1 MTPSAVLRHGL
12 QILAPL
18 CLVLTTYLYLY
29 PVFLG
34 CAFPLPPPPGHDAP
48 LGHRPDPTNSISS
61 SAFRATVQQHLSS
74 DPATATSHAP
84 FRLLALGDPQLEGD
98 SSIPNYGMNPFWH
111 LSWAFKHATF
121 QTQSYSFR
129 YRIKQIAHDLVDFAL
144 DDIPNALE
152 SLRKRLDLFGND
164 YYLAHIYHRLHWWT
178 KPTHVTVLGDLL
190 GSQWVTDE
198 EFERRS
204 WRYWNRSFRGGE
216 RVPDDIASPPASEY
230 ELAGRLGIE
239 DDNAAAWRRR
249 LINIAGNHDVGYA
262 GDLSPARMERFERV
276 FGKAAYELRFEL
288 PLINATSNATVY
300 DAETNP
306 DSDRL
311 VPELRLVIINNMN
324 LDMPAIHQELQDESY
339 AFLNSAI
346 NTASAVEFKGH
357 FTILMTHIPL
367 YKDEGICVD
376 PPFFDFFD
384 ESEGGGIKEQ
394 NQLSLDASKGFL
406 EGIYGL
412 SGNPSAPGHGMGRR
426 GLILNGHDHEGCD
439 TWHYINQTLPEG
451 EEEGSSPQ
459 WRTARW
465 TDAIKPIPSAN
476 ASGDGPDKPTRI
488 VGAPGVP
495 GVREVTVR
503 SMMGEFGGN
512 AGLLSAWFDE
522 ESWEWRYEFVTCA
535 LGRQYFWWFVHIID
549 FILIVALVLFAGLRA
564 AIVTVGAE
572 SADRWPAWSVRY
584 VQSWRDWGL
593 EMEQKAREIAARF
606 RPADNGALQNGST
619 VKVAKPN
626 GLEIVK
632 EMNGLGEEKV
642 DSRKTP
648 TVEGH
653 EAMPGMQQT
662 PHHNGGKI

>member
-1 MTPSAVLRHGL
+1 
-12 QILAPL
+12 
-18 CLVLTTYLYLY
+18 
-29 PVFLG
+29 
-34 CAFPLPPPPGHDAP
+34 
-48 LGHRPDPTNSISS
+48 
-61 SAFRATVQQHLSS
+61 
-74 DPATATSHAP
+74 
-84 FRLLALGDPQLEGD
+84 
-98 SSIPNYGMNPFWH
+98 
-111 LSWAFKHATF
+111 
-121 QTQSYSFR
+121 
-129 YRIKQIAHDLVDFAL
+129 
-144 DDIPNALE
+144 
-152 SLRKRLDLFGND
+152 
-164 YYLAHIYHRLHWWT
+164 
-178 KPTHVTVLGDLL
+178 
-190 GSQWVTDE
+190 
-198 EFERRS
+198 
-204 WRYWNRSFRGGE
+204 
-216 RVPDDIASPPASEY
+216 
-230 ELAGRLGIE
+230 
-239 DDNAAAWRRR
+239 
-249 LINIAGNHDVGYA
+249 
-262 GDLSPARMERFERV
+262 
-276 FGKAAYELRFEL
+276 
-288 PLINATSNATVY
+288 
-300 DAETNP
+300 
-306 DSDRL
+306 
-311 VPELRLVIINNMN
+311 MN